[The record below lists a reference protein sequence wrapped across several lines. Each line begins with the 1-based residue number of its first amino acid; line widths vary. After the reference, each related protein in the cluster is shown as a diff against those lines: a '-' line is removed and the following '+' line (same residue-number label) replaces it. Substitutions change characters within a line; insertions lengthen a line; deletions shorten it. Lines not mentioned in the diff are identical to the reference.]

1 MLKSADINVNYED
14 VSYDVKSAFTS
25 ILVAE
30 TIEYILK
37 KVYFWEII
45 HKNNKRIST
54 LLLIKQIDGCDKGG
68 LISLAFLDI
77 YMWNITLWNLW
88 NL

>member
-45 HKNNKRIST
+45 HKNDKRI
-54 LLLIKQIDGCDKGG
+54 KGG